1 MLTGAAV
8 VLAEL
13 GGDYAGS
20 ARLNERLLA
29 LSERVYGPTDPRL
42 RVPLHNLSMDLRE
55 LGDYAGAKP
64 PAQRSLAIAQQAFGP
79 NHPETATSMYV
90 LATVFAGLGEYSEA
104 MQLFEQATRIKEDA
118 LRPPDPEA
126 ARATWFIPDLFPLS
140 GYSSDDAMLF
150 EQAVAIREKTR
161 GPGGIS
167 TAQSLA
173 NLAALLSSPADFN
186 RTRPLFERA
195 LTSEE
200 ELRGP
205 NHPEVAAAAINLGY
219 VLSRTGDL
227 AGAREQYARALRIWE
242 KSFGPD
248 HPKVAMALLN
258 LGRLELQSHNYA
270 DAKPLLTRAL
280 AIQQPRLG
288 PEHPEVAGTLVS
300 LAELEAHTDDPDEAF
315 DMAIRAE
322 EIRREHVRLTART
335 LPERQALAYLSSA
348 PSATD
353 LMLSIAASH
362 PGQMT
367 VTAAWN
373 AVIRARGIVFD
384 EMAARNRAASDAED
398 PEVAALTR
406 TLASARQR
414 LAAAVL
420 RGPSDSAAD
429 RYRITLDKVSIEKD
443 RAERALAEKSAR
455 FREDQSKARVGFS
468 EVASAMP
475 SGTALVAFVKFSR
488 HALEP
493 TGPSSTTGADES
505 PSYLAFVMRAG
516 DRVPSLV
523 RIGSVTNI
531 DGLILQWRRQLDQ
544 EAMAGGR
551 VGRVSEAAYRR
562 VAGELRHQIWDPL
575 LPHLSDSTRVFI
587 IPDGALHLVSFAALA
602 TGTSRYLIESGPSIH
617 YLSAER
623 DVVSGE
629 ANPALGSGLL
639 ALGGPAFDESDT
651 ATVTSDAPFRG
662 TRSACVDFQSVRF
675 DPLPDSLTEVND
687 LVSLWNRTHL
697 APSEA
702 DGPRTEALRLTGA
715 AASESAFKA
724 DAAGRRI
731 LHLAT
736 HGFFLGDSCATAKAP
751 AKIAKE
757 NPLLLSGLILAGANQ
772 RNTSAP
778 NQEDGVLTAEEVAS
792 MNLAGV
798 EWAVLSGCD
807 TGAGEVKAGEGVF
820 GLRRAFQVAGAKT
833 VIMSLWSVEDQSTRQ
848 WMTRLY
854 EGRLTRNLSTA
865 DAVREAS
872 LGLLRQRRAKG
883 LSTHPFYWGGF
894 VAAGDWR

>member
-1 MLTGAAV
+1 VATAATNLAYVRSQTGDV
-8 VLAEL
+8 
-13 GGDYAGS
+13 
-20 ARLNERLLA
+20 
-29 LSERVYGPTDPRL
+29 
-42 RVPLHNLSMDLRE
+42 
-55 LGDYAGAKP
+55 AGAKT
-64 PAQRSLAIAQQAFGP
+64 LY
-79 NHPETATSMYV
+79 T
-90 LATVFAGLGEYSEA
+90 
-104 MQLFEQATRIKEDA
+104 
-118 LRPPDPEA
+118 
-126 ARATWFIPDLFPLS
+126 
-140 GYSSDDAMLF
+140 
-150 EQAVAIREKTR
+150 
-161 GPGGIS
+161 
-167 TAQSLA
+167 
-173 NLAALLSSPADFN
+173 
-186 RTRPLFERA
+186 RA
-195 LTSEE
+195 L
-200 ELRGP
+200 
-205 NHPEVAAAAINLGY
+205 H
-219 VLSRTGDL
+219 
-227 AGAREQYARALRIWE
+227 IWE
-242 KSFGPD
+242 KSLGSD
-248 HPKVAMALLN
+248 SPKVATALQN
-258 LGRLELQSHNYA
+258 LARLELQSGNYA
-270 DAKPLLTRAL
+270 EAKPLLTQAL
-280 AIQQPRLG
+280 AIQEQKLG
-288 PEHPEVAGTLVS
+288 PEHPEVAGTLAR
-300 LAELEAHTDDPDEAF
+300 LAEVEAHTATGEAF
-315 DMAIRAE
+315 DTAVRAE
-322 EIRREHVRLTART
+322 GIRREHMRLTART
-335 LPERQALAYLSSA
+335 LPERQALAYLSTA
-348 PSATD
+348 PSAMD
-353 LMLSIAASH
+353 VMLSIAASH
-362 PGQMT
+362 PSDVQT

-373 AVIRARGIVFD
+373 AVIRARGMVFD

-429 RYRITLDKVSIEKD
+429 RYRIAMDKVRIEKD

-455 FREDQSKARVGFS
+455 FREDQSRARVGFS

-475 SGTALVAFVKFSR
+475 SGTALVAFVKFRR
-488 HALEP
+488 HALDL
-493 TGPSSTTGADES
+493 TGPSSTTGADAS

-551 VGRVSEAAYRR
+551 AGKFSEAAYRR

-575 LPHLSDSTRVFI
+575 LPHLSHSTRVFI
-587 IPDGALHLVSFAALA
+587 IPDGALHLVSFAALP
-602 TGTSRYLIESGPSIH
+602 TGTSKYLVETGPLIH

-623 DVVSGE
+623 DVLPRE
-629 ANPALGSGLL
+629 ADSANGNGLL

-651 ATVTSDAPFRG
+651 ATVTSDAAFRG
-662 TRSACVDFQSVRF
+662 TRSACLDFQSVRF

-687 LVSLWNRTHL
+687 VVSLWNQTHL

-724 DAAGRRI
+724 DAAGHRI

-736 HGFFLGDSCATAKAP
+736 HGFFLGDSCATATGP

-772 RNTSAP
+772 RNTAAP

-820 GLRRAFQVAGAKT
+820 GLRRAFQVAGVRT
-833 VIMSLWSVEDQSTRQ
+833 VIMSLWPVEDRATRD
-848 WMTRLY
+848 WMRALY
-854 EGRLTRNLSTA
+854 EGRLKNNLSTV

-872 LGLLRQRRAKG
+872 LHLIRQRRTKH